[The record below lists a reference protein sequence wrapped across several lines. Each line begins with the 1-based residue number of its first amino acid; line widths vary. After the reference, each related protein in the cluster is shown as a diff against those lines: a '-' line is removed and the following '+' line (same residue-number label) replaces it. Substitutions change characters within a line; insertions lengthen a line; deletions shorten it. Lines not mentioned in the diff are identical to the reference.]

1 MASSPFAGVR
11 DDEVSNS
18 SSEIQSDEEYAW
30 IPWFC
35 SLKGNE
41 FFCEV
46 EDGFAQDGFNLTG
59 LNSQIPYYDHAL
71 DIILDIEPGDVLS
84 DDHQELVDNDAE
96 KLYGLIHARY
106 VLTSRGLQ
114 AMLDKFRQGHFGRCP
129 RVMCRGQ
136 NTLPVGISDTPSTES
151 VKTYCPRCEDVYACR
166 STRHENI
173 DGAYFGT
180 TFPHLFFLTYPE
192 LKVSKSEDVYVP
204 RVFGFKVHADAYKIS
219 LEYRRKSLMQQKT
232 EREEQR
238 AHQKSEREAR
248 QREQREK
255 TAAGGTGQ
263 EEGKRKSPP

>member
-1 MASSPFAGVR
+1 MRCNIRRLRGLMFSFAG

-46 EDGFAQDGFNLTG
+46 DDGFAQDGFNLTG

-71 DIILDIEPGDVLS
+71 DMILDIEPGDVLS

-96 KLYGLIHARY
+96 KLYGLVHARY
-106 VLTSRGLQ
+106 ILTSRGLH
-114 AMLDKFRQGHFGRCP
+114 AMLEKFRQGHFGRCP

-136 NTLPVGISDTPSTES
+136 NTLPVGISDTPNTES

-180 TFPHLFFLTYPE
+180 TFPHLFFLTFPE
-192 LKVSKSEDVYVP
+192 LKASKSEELYVP
-204 RVFGFKVHADAYKIS
+204 RVFGFRVHKDAYKIS
-219 LEYRRKSLMQQKT
+219 LEYRKKSLQQ
-232 EREEQR
+232 
-238 AHQKSEREAR
+238 QKSEREQ
-248 QREQREK
+248 QRQREK
-255 TAAGGTGQ
+255 TAQPHPAAAQ
-263 EEGKRKSPP
+263 QPPSEGKRRG